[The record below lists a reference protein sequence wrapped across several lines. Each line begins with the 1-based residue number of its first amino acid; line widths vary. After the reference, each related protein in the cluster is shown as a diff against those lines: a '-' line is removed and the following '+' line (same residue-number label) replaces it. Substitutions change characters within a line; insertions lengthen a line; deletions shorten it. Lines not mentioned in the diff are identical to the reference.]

1 MTDPKLLAEFDALP
15 FNEKAILALLAL
27 VGEPM
32 GRTVI
37 LDHLNHARIEY
48 DEDKGKPYTVATL
61 DDSMSKLERL
71 AFISVVTGRGFICN
85 PKLRWPAIRSAIG
98 THAMEDLCAA
108 YAELVPM
115 RQTWNSM
122 EPRSYR
128 AGMARLRMG
137 LLRGHNPQQI
147 QSVLAFCLGS
157 YEAAQLHP
165 IVDIFGD
172 RKSVV

>member
-1 MTDPKLLAEFDALP
+1 
-15 FNEKAILALLAL
+15 
-27 VGEPM
+27 V
-32 GRTVI
+32 
-37 LDHLNHARIEY
+37 
-48 DEDKGKPYTVATL
+48 
-61 DDSMSKLERL
+61 KLERL
-71 AFISVVTGRGFICN
+71 AFISVVTGRGFVCN

-137 LLRGHNPQQI
+137 LCAATAAADPVGAGLLPGQLRSG
-147 QSVLAFCLGS
+147 
-157 YEAAQLHP
+157 AAAS
-165 IVDIFGD
+165 D
-172 RKSVV
+172 RRYSSAARSKRA